1 MADLLASLEVGIT
14 RTVGAAS
21 RLRNQITSI
30 DQYMAA
36 QRLQELAATY
46 PSISNPTS
54 VPHPSLQP
62 RSDPNPNIDPNLQN
76 TGQYQQNPYDYTNP
90 ANGVNTMSGPIE
102 EQFLFQLPPELLADW
117 PWSFDMSQG
126 FGGIG
131 GTQ

>member
-1 MADLLASLEVGIT
+1 MANLLASLEVGIT

-30 DQYMAA
+30 DEYMAT
-36 QRLQELAATY
+36 QRQQELAATY
-46 PSISNPTS
+46 PSILNPSSVAHTS
-54 VPHPSLQP
+54 LSP
-62 RSDPNPNIDPNLQN
+62 RSIPNPNIDPTLQN

-90 ANGVNTMSGPIE
+90 MNAVNGMSGPPE
-102 EQFLFQLPPELLADW
+102 DQFLFQLPPELLADW